1 LLKACAFVPG
11 HVTGFFEVQDEAKDI
26 RQRGSRGVGICL
38 SKGANTTV
46 EVSDSEKQS
55 IEVLINQKKA
65 DAKVTEFVVKK
76 VLGDE
81 PFQVKVSSVL
91 DLPQSQ
97 GFGMSG
103 AGALSSSMALVKALD
118 LEYSKNEVVCIA
130 HWAEIM
136 CGTGLGD
143 IMPQSVGGVVIRKKE
158 GCPPFGILENIEN
171 VDEKVVLCVIGD
183 ELSTKNI
190 ITNPGYRKKINEY
203 GNECLQQLIKKSGL
217 KEMMYLSLAFSRG
230 TGLLSPE
237 LEEAISAARRFGLAS
252 MSMLG
257 NSIFAIG
264 DTDNLVRELKNFGDV
279 FVCNIDR
286 KGMRIV

>member
-1 LLKACAFVPG
+1 MKACAFVPG
-11 HVTGFFEVQDEAKDI
+11 HITGFFEIHDEAKDI

-38 SKGANTTV
+38 SKGVKTTV
-46 EVSDSEKQS
+46 EVSEAEKQS

-76 VLGDE
+76 ILGDE
-81 PFQVKVSSVL
+81 PFQVKVSSVS
-91 DLPQSQ
+91 DLPQGQ

-103 AGALSSSMALVKALD
+103 AGALSSSMALVEALG
-118 LEYSKNEVVCIA
+118 LEYSKDEMVCIA

-136 CGTGLGD
+136 CSTGLGD
-143 IMPQSVGGVVIRKKE
+143 VMPQSVGGAVIRKKE
-158 GCPPFGILENIEN
+158 GCSPFGVLENVGT
-171 VDEKVVLCVIGD
+171 VDEKVVLCVVGD
-183 ELSTKNI
+183 ELSTKDI
-190 ITNPGYRKKINEY
+190 ITHSGYRNKINEY
-203 GNECLQQLIKKSGL
+203 GNECLQQLIKKPGL

-230 TGLLSPE
+230 VGLLSTE
-237 LEEAISAARRFGLAS
+237 MEAAISATRRFGLAS

-264 DTDNLVRELKNFGDV
+264 ETDNLESELKNFGDT
-279 FVCNIDR
+279 FVCDIDG